1 MVFQSKNTLVVETNL
16 NSEIKKVPGLIYI
29 PKFLNED
36 EQDNLI
42 ETIDQQKWSI
52 KDQRRIQEY
61 GYKYDYQDGSFA
73 ASTHLGA
80 LPDWAQR
87 IAVRLTEVGL
97 MGNVPDQ
104 VIVNEYQPGQGIVSH
119 TDCIPCFG
127 NTISILSLGS
137 ECVMDF
143 THSQTQEQ
151 AEILLQAGSLLILKG
166 AARYNWQHGI
176 VACKRDHYKGQEFIR
191 NRRISMTFR
200 EVLFPYK

>member
-1 MVFQSKNTLVVETNL
+1 MVFQSKNTLAVETNL
-16 NSEIKKVPGLIYI
+16 NSEIKKVPGLVYI
-29 PKFLNED
+29 PNFLNED

-73 ASTHLGA
+73 ASTHLGT

-87 IAVRLTEVGL
+87 IAVKLTEAGL

-176 VACKRDHYKGQEFIR
+176 VACQRYHYKGQEFIR